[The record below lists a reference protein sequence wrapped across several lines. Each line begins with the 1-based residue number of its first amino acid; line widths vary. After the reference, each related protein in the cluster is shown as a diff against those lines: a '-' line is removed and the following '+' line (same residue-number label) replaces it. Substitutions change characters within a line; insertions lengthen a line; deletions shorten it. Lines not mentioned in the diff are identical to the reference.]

1 MLNKKKGESRGPRLP
16 PSCFWP
22 VTKIAL
28 PVGTYSVRFDL
39 IDGTTQKK
47 YASYVYNDV
56 EVKQGSD
63 EKSASVQISSIDAVK
78 E

>member
-1 MLNKKKGESRGPRLP
+1 MRPGQ
-16 PSCFWP
+16 
-22 VTKIAL
+22 VAKIAL

-47 YASYVYNDV
+47 YGSYVYNNV

-63 EKSASVQISSIDAVK
+63 EKSASVLISTIDAVK